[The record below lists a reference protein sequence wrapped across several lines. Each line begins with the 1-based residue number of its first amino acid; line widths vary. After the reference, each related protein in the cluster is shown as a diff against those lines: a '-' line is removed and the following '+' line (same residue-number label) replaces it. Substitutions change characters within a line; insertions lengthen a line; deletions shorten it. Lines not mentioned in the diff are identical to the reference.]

1 MEQRIKELGAYCVEH
16 DISLDDLKQIR
27 KELRTEKLKNESLNN
42 EHFKRFL
49 SLKNKQIV
57 SGNLTIDFFMSSVK
71 KRSRLLSIH
80 ESELLILQLL
90 MANPHKTLKD
100 KEILNILE
108 AYGYS
113 IGLKSLIV
121 YVSRISHKIG
131 KTTKQESYIK
141 RHWKQGYYWNA
152 KVSVQEESA

>member
-1 MEQRIKELGAYCVEH
+1 MKQRIKELGAYCVEH

-100 KEILNILE
+100 KEILN
-108 AYGYS
+108 A
-113 IGLKSLIV
+113 
-121 YVSRISHKIG
+121 
-131 KTTKQESYIK
+131 
-141 RHWKQGYYWNA
+141 
-152 KVSVQEESA
+152 